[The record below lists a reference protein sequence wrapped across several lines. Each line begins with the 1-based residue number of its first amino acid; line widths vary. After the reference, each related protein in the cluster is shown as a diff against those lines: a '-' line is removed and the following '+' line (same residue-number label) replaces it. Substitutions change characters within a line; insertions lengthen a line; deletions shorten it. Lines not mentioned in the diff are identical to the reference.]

1 MTNALSLFLDH
12 PQWLVVT
19 GTVLLILGLT
29 GLTLFSPSDIEST
42 EDRHSERPKSSD
54 EETQ

>member
-12 PQWLVVT
+12 PQGLVVT

-29 GLTLFSPSDIEST
+29 GLALFSPSDIEST
-42 EDRHSERPKSSD
+42 EDRFSERPKSFD

>member
-29 GLTLFSPSDIEST
+29 GLALFSPSDIEST
-42 EDRHSERPKSSD
+42 EDHFFERPKSSD
-54 EETQ
+54 KETQ